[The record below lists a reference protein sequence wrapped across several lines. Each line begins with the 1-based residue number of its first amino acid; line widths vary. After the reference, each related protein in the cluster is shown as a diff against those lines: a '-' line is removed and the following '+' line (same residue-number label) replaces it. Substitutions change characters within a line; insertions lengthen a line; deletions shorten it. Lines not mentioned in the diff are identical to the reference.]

1 MEEKDKKI
9 DPIAESKV
17 SDIQEFGKTGN
28 ILVLET
34 IGTFRNMMNLIHKPR
49 EKERYIEEKYLD
61 GNGEEKKREIR
72 ERQAIYYPFEESPE
86 FEFMLAQAVKLQLEG
101 KEVDLTANNLVK
113 FFNREPQEY
122 RNVQRALNKHASDM
136 GFLRR

>member
-17 SDIQEFGKTGN
+17 SDIQEFGKAGN

-49 EKERYIEEKYLD
+49 EKERFIEEKYLD

-72 ERQAIYYPFEESPE
+72 ERQAIYYTFEESPE

-101 KEVDLTANNLVK
+101 KEVDLNTQVIWV
-113 FFNREPQEY
+113 FEED
-122 RNVQRALNKHASDM
+122 RAGL
-136 GFLRR
+136 L